1 MVSSR
6 PLLVVQMG
14 YPPAVLQESI
24 GDQAAWFA
32 QALGPSCPVRVV
44 RPFLG
49 ETLPAAHELSAVV
62 ISGSWSMVTDH
73 EPWSDATGA
82 WVRMLMDNRV
92 PLLGICYGHQLMSWA
107 LGGEVGYHPEG
118 PEIGQKT
125 VWCAPRPGTDPLLGS
140 FPESFDAFLTHEQSV
155 LAPPPGAEV
164 LGSSAHDSHQIIRYS
179 PEALSVQFH
188 PEFSG
193 QIMREIIRYRANK
206 HAMPAQQQAELETGI
221 SQTPWS
227 AQILQRF
234 ATHYARG
241 QADNAVAG

>member
-14 YPPAVLQESI
+14 YPPAILQDSI
-24 GDQAAWFA
+24 GDQAAWFT

-49 ETLPAAHELSAVV
+49 EILPEVHELSAVV

-82 WVRMLMDNRV
+82 WVRMLMDNHV

-107 LGGEVGYHPEG
+107 LGGEVGYHPKGAEV
-118 PEIGQKT
+118 GQKT
-125 VWCAPRPGTDPLLGS
+125 VRRIPTNDPLLNDFPAS
-140 FPESFDAFLTHEQSV
+140 FSAFLTHEQSV
-155 LAPPPGAEV
+155 LTPPPGAEV
-164 LGSSAHDSHQIIRYS
+164 LGCSDHDAHQIIRYS

-193 QIMREIIRYRANK
+193 QIMREIIQYRADK
-206 HAMPAQQQAELETGI
+206 HALPAQLRAELEAGI

-227 AQILQRF
+227 AKILQRF
-234 ATHYARG
+234 ATRYAPG